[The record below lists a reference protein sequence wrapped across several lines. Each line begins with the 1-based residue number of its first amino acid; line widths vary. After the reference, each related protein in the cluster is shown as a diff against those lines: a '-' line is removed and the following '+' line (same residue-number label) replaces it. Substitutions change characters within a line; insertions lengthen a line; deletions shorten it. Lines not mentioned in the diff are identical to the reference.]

1 MRLEGMATIS
11 VYIPAFALEF
21 SRNIFIS
28 SFVTSPII
36 KFYKMEKKK
45 PTNFW
50 KGRRKNRNK

>member
-11 VYIPAFALEF
+11 VYIPACALEF

-45 PTNFW
+45 PY
-50 KGRRKNRNK
+50 KLLEGKEKK